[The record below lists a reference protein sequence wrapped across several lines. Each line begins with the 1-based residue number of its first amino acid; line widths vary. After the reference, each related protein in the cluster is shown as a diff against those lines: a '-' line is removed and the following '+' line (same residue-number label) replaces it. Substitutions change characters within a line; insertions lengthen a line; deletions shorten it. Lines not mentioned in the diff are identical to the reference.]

1 MLGEIRSRSAA
12 LSTHCHCRPVIGVCD
27 QGRLGE
33 LIAIKAT
40 YNREPSLFPRQVL
53 GQRGIDDGPRG
64 FVERCGHVQAL
75 FWRHITVVIRDEL
88 GNCGRGVVHR
98 INSQSGVSTPSAGAQ
113 RFR

>member
-1 MLGEIRSRSAA
+1 
-12 LSTHCHCRPVIGVCD
+12 
-27 QGRLGE
+27 
-33 LIAIKAT
+33 
-40 YNREPSLFPRQVL
+40 
-53 GQRGIDDGPRG
+53 
-64 FVERCGHVQAL
+64 VQAL